1 MDKRLEK
8 ALDFSNY
15 MITLNNQRNLLHE
28 KFLENCVHYINGGKF
43 NVTQELINFCHMMV
57 NTGQESIVLID
68 DNNSPIQIEDLDDFL
83 ENITAI
89 YFKNTNEYL
98 VKFNEIK
105 QKRSVEGL
113 LETWCQK
120 AYCFLHLII

>member
-1 MDKRLEK
+1 MDPRLEK

-43 NVTQELINFCHMMV
+43 NITQELMNFCHMMSS
-57 NTGQESIVLID
+57 TGQESIVLID
-68 DNNSPIQIEDLDDFL
+68 DNNSPIQIDDLEDFL

-113 LETWCQK
+113 LDT
-120 AYCFLHLII
+120 

>member
-15 MITLNNQRNLLHE
+15 MVTLNNQRNLLHE

-43 NVTQELINFCHMMV
+43 NVTKELINFCHMMV
-57 NTGQESIVLID
+57 STDQESIVLID
-68 DNNSPIQIEDLDDFL
+68 DNNSPIQIEDLEGFL
-83 ENITAI
+83 EDIIAL

-113 LETWCQK
+113 LST
-120 AYCFLHLII
+120 

>member
-28 KFLENCVHYINGGKF
+28 KFLENCVHYRNGGKF

-113 LETWCQK
+113 LET
-120 AYCFLHLII
+120 

>member
-1 MDKRLEK
+1 
-8 ALDFSNY
+8 
-15 MITLNNQRNLLHE
+15 
-28 KFLENCVHYINGGKF
+28 
-43 NVTQELINFCHMMV
+43 MMV

-113 LETWCQK
+113 LET
-120 AYCFLHLII
+120 